1 MTVYICNV
9 YASVGVGV
17 CMCMCMC
24 MSVYVCVFVNACVGR
39 NLFRNSY
46 KRHCAPFLGS
56 PCWASW
62 ASCVCFGTRS
72 WPVCRSGWYFD
83 WSPGGAPET
92 DTCWTRTPSP
102 APASGALCRDTASSF
117 HFWLL
122 TSFPLSFPRINHLPE
137 QEKDNNEQLR
147 PNPESFCAE
156 IICSFI
162 PSINT

>member
-1 MTVYICNV
+1 MYVHIKQNTSKALQND
-9 YASVGVGV
+9 A
-17 CMCMCMC
+17 C
-24 MSVYVCVFVNACVGR
+24 MSIYNCPICCVCVYVCVREAKGV
-39 NLFRNSY
+39 FRNSC
-46 KRHCAPFLGS
+46 KLHSAPFLGS

-72 WPVCRSGWYFD
+72 WPVCRSGWCCG

-122 TSFPLSFPRINHLPE
+122 TSFRLSFQQINHLLE
-137 QEKDNNEQLR
+137 WEKTQNWNK
-147 PNPESFCAE
+147 ESSNKE
-156 IICSFI
+156 
-162 PSINT
+162 